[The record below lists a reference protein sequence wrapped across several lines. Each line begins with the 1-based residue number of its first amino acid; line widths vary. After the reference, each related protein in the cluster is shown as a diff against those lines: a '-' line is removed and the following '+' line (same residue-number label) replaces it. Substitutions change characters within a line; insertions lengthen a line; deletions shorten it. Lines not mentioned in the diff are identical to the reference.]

1 MHNDF
6 LETSVFHMK
15 KPVRG
20 HGHLLQT
27 NKADSEIPWSSHY
40 TECSVNL
47 KSIRLRDK
55 CSCSNHEKE
64 LCYNFIMELLAAKEI
79 ITDHHIFTQT
89 FKFSLVCTLVHVD
102 F

>member
-6 LETSVFHMK
+6 LEASVFHMK

-20 HGHLLQT
+20 HGHLVQT

-64 LCYNFIMELLAAKEI
+64 LTILSWNCWLPKKSSQTTIFLLKHLNF
-79 ITDHHIFTQT
+79 H
-89 FKFSLVCTLVHVD
+89 
-102 F
+102 